1 MKSSSASGL
10 VKSSFWFTTI
20 LILLIFSMI
29 LSVRFGSVY
38 IPTGGRFG
46 FRSHIIYTGRASRRY
61 HLFLDFVAN
70 TDSPHYFFRT
80 LRNGTFSLR
89 SCSPDYDKK

>member
-10 VKSSFWFTTI
+10 VKSSFWFTAI

-38 IPTGGRFG
+38 IPTGDLVSEVTSFIRDGHTADTTSSLILWQIRIPRPIPRSAEWG
-46 FRSHIIYTGRASRRY
+46 F
-61 HLFLDFVAN
+61 LFADLFCK
-70 TDSPHYFFRT
+70 P
-80 LRNGTFSLR
+80 
-89 SCSPDYDKK
+89 